1 MVTLEV
7 SGFIKLQPF
16 TISRAPFPF
25 RFVRKTTKTGSQVA
39 REYINIMKRLI
50 LASLLAVFAASGAL
64 GQQIIVTVPGGHDR
78 EWYEHH
84 GYVWHDGQWYRGEP
98 GGHDREW
105 YEHHGYVWRDGQWYR
120 GEPGGHDRE
129 WYEHHGYVWRDGQWY
144 RGEGHHHHD
153 GYWKDGHYYRY
164 DEDRD

>member
-1 MVTLEV
+1 
-7 SGFIKLQPF
+7 
-16 TISRAPFPF
+16 
-25 RFVRKTTKTGSQVA
+25 VRKTTKTGLQVA

-84 GYVWHDGQWYRGEP
+84 GYVW
-98 GGHDREW
+98 
-105 YEHHGYVWRDGQWYR
+105 RDGQWYR

-144 RGEGHHHHD
+144 RGGGHHHHD

>member
-1 MVTLEV
+1 MVIEQGQT
-7 SGFIKLQPF
+7 GQ
-16 TISRAPFPF
+16 ISR
-25 RFVRKTTKTGSQVA
+25 KCTKIASEPLNRRLCSQGAQNDENRTVLQVA

-84 GYVWHDGQWYRGEP
+84 GYVWHDGQWYR
-98 GGHDREW
+98 D
-105 YEHHGYVWRDGQWYR
+105 
-120 GEPGGHDRE
+120 EPGGHDRE

-153 GYWKDGHYYRY
+153 GYWKDGHYYHY

>member
-1 MVTLEV
+1 MVTPEV
-7 SGFIKLQPF
+7 CGFIKLQPF
-16 TISRAPFPF
+16 TISRTPFLLHSCAK
-25 RFVRKTTKTGSQVA
+25 RENRTDWQVA

-98 GGHDREW
+98 VNSYFRL
-105 YEHHGYVWRDGQWYR
+105 EHVGKSQLDFV
-120 GEPGGHDRE
+120 
-129 WYEHHGYVWRDGQWY
+129 V
-144 RGEGHHHHD
+144 
-153 GYWKDGHYYRY
+153 
-164 DEDRD
+164 